1 MKRPMTDQKRAVFPA
16 GTSSDAG
23 PPFSPGLVVGDAV
36 YVAGQGP
43 LDPHTHEIAGTTI
56 EEQTRLTLE
65 NVRRV
70 LEAAGCAM
78 DDCVKVTAHLARIE
92 DFDRYNA
99 VYRTF
104 FEQPYPVRTTV
115 QSVLW
120 GGMLVEI
127 DAVAVKGCAR

>member
-1 MKRPMTDQKRAVFPA
+1 MPDRKRAVFPE
-16 GTSSDAG
+16 GTSPDSG
-23 PPFSPGLVVGDAV
+23 PPFSPGLVVGTTV

-43 LDPHTHEIAGTTI
+43 IDPRTRKIAGTTI

-65 NVRRV
+65 NVKRV
-70 LEAAGCAM
+70 LDAAGCAM
-78 DDCVKVTAHLARIE
+78 DDCVKVTAHLARID
-92 DFDRYNA
+92 DFDRYND

-104 FEQPYPVRTTV
+104 FNKPFPVRTTV

-127 DAVAVKGCAR
+127 DAVAVKGCWR

>member
-1 MKRPMTDQKRAVFPA
+1 MTDQKRAVFPGGEDA
-16 GTSSDAG
+16 AG
-23 PPFSPGLVVGDAV
+23 PPFSPAIVVGDAV

-43 LDPHTHEIAGTTI
+43 IDPRTHRIAGNTI
-56 EEQTRLTLE
+56 EGQTRLTLD
-65 NVRRV
+65 NVKRV
-70 LEAAGCAM
+70 LAAAGCAM

-92 DFDRYNA
+92 DFDRYNE

-104 FEQPYPVRTTV
+104 FNKPYPVRTTV

-127 DAVAVKGCAR
+127 DAIAIKGCAR

>member
-1 MKRPMTDQKRAVFPA
+1 MPDRKRAVFPE
-16 GTSSDAG
+16 GTSPDSG
-23 PPFSPGLVVGDAV
+23 PPFSPGLVVGTTV

-43 LDPHTHEIAGTTI
+43 IDPRTRKIAGTTI

-65 NVRRV
+65 NVKRV

-78 DDCVKVTAHLARIE
+78 DDCVKVTAHLARID
-92 DFDRYNA
+92 DFDRYND

-104 FEQPYPVRTTV
+104 FNKPFPVRTTV

-127 DAVAVKGCAR
+127 DAVAVKGCWR

>member
-1 MKRPMTDQKRAVFPA
+1 MPDRKRAVFPE
-16 GTSSDAG
+16 GTSADSG
-23 PPFSPGLVVGDAV
+23 PPFSPGLVVGTTV

-43 LDPHTHEIAGTTI
+43 IDPRTRKIAGTTI

-65 NVRRV
+65 NVKRV
-70 LEAAGCAM
+70 LDAAGCAI
-78 DDCVKVTAHLARIE
+78 DDCVKVTAHLARID
-92 DFDRYNA
+92 DFDRYND

-104 FEQPYPVRTTV
+104 FNKPFPVRTTV

-127 DAVAVKGCAR
+127 DAIAVKGCWR

>member
-1 MKRPMTDQKRAVFPA
+1 MTDQKRAVFP
-16 GTSSDAG
+16 GGEDASA
-23 PPFSPGLVVGDAV
+23 PPFSPAIVVGDTV

-43 LDPHTHEIAGTTI
+43 IDQKTHQISGSTI
-56 EEQTRLTLE
+56 EEQTRLTLS
-65 NVRRV
+65 NVKRV
-70 LEAAGCAM
+70 LEAAGCTM

-92 DFDRYNA
+92 DFERYND

-104 FEQPYPVRTTV
+104 FIKPYPVRTTV

-127 DAVAVKGCAR
+127 DAVAFKGCAR